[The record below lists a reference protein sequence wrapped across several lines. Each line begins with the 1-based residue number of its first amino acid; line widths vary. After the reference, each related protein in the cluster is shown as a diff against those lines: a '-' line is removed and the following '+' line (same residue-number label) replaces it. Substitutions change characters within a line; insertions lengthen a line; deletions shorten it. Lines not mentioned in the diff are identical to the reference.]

1 MSLVHID
8 VSPKQLSKL
17 RNGHK
22 VRIKPVKK
30 GEGFN
35 LYVDPSRYRPIHN
48 TFLKGKGYEIQ
59 LTPDEILQNRQ
70 LTPEYH
76 LKVKKLDDT
85 MSGKGIFG
93 KTFDKY
99 VEKVIGT
106 KAKDTLYKGA
116 DMLKQPIKMGIDKLA
131 DYAPEIGASSLTAL
145 AVALGQPELIP
156 LAGYAGMELGK
167 LVGKKGG
174 EYAKGYLDNPDQYQ
188 DNISHFVSNIGGSKA
203 PRTSTLSSQISHNDL
218 LEQMNNELGTN
229 MGNLG
234 RANIATAIANRQTAN
249 MMPIPVEQS
258 RFNTIP
264 DSYTRS
270 QMNKDLFRG
279 YGLKKNTSIVG
290 TNGSQLN
297 QQSVQAPA
305 LRSQAGGANFQ
316 FGFTL
321 PPTYQKY
328 HKGIGSGLY
337 I

>member
-1 MSLVHID
+1 MSLIHINA
-8 VSPKQLSKL
+8 SPKQLSKL

-22 VRIKPVKK
+22 VRIKPVKQ

-35 LYVDPSRYRPIHN
+35 LYVDPSRYRPIHQ
-48 TFLKGKGYEIQ
+48 TFQKGKGYEIQ
-59 LTPDEILQNRQ
+59 LTPEEILQNRQ
-70 LTPEYH
+70 LTPEFH
-76 LKVKKLDDT
+76 ANVKKENNT

-99 VEKVIGT
+99 VEKAIGK

-145 AVALGQPELIP
+145 ALATGQPELVP

-167 LVGKKGG
+167 LVGKKGA
-174 EYAKGYLDNPDQYQ
+174 EYAKGYLDSPDQYQ

-203 PRTSTLSSQISHNDL
+203 KRSSTLSSQIL
-218 LEQMNNELGTN
+218 NNEMLDQANNVLGTN
-229 MGNLG
+229 MGNIG
-234 RANIATAIANRQTAN
+234 RANIASAIANRQTAS
-249 MMPIPVEQS
+249 MMPIPIQQPT
-258 RFNTIP
+258 FNTIP
-264 DSYTRS
+264 DSYARS
-270 QMNKDLFRG
+270 QMNQELFRG
-279 YGLKKNTSIVG
+279 YGLKKSTSIVG

-297 QQSVQAPA
+297 RQSVQAPA

-316 FGFTL
+316 FASTL
-321 PPTYQKY
+321 PPTYQKF